1 MMGPAK
7 RHDHDRPCA
16 GRVMTPTGANPVVVK
31 KPLSP
36 MAREDRLTF
45 WCFISPWLIGFV
57 LFGLGP
63 IIASILLSF
72 TNYSLFKPPEWVGL
86 ANYRE
91 LLSDPLIWK
100 SLGNTLFYVVFAVP
114 LGTVGAMLLAVLLNQ
129 EVKGVAIWRTIFYLP
144 TVVSGV
150 AMGVLWRWIFNPEVG
165 LANTILRPFL
175 RLFNLSDPQWLLDP
189 VMAKP
194 AYVLMSLWG
203 IGGGMII
210 FLAALQGIPKH
221 LYEAA
226 EIDGAGPVRKF
237 FTITIPMLSPIILFS
252 LTMGTIG
259 SFQIFAQAYVMSGR
273 GPDNSTLFYVLYLF
287 DQAFRYFRMGYGAAM
302 AWVLFAI
309 ILLVTVAK
317 FTLAKRWVYYEGGE

>member
-1 MMGPAK
+1 
-7 RHDHDRPCA
+7 
-16 GRVMTPTGANPVVVK
+16 
-31 KPLSP
+31 

-45 WCFISPWLIGFV
+45 WCFISPWLIGFC

-63 IIASILLSF
+63 ILASIWLSF
-72 TNYSLFKPPEWVGL
+72 TDYSLFKAPAWVGL

-91 LLSDPLIWK
+91 LWRDPLILK

-114 LGTVGAMLLAVLLNQ
+114 LGTAGALLLAMLLNQ
-129 EVKGVAIWRTIFYLP
+129 KVKGIAIWRTIFYLP
-144 TVVSGV
+144 TIVSGV

-165 LANTILRPFL
+165 LANTLLRPVL
-175 RLFNLSDPQWLLDP
+175 HLVGVADPQWLLDP
-189 VMAKP
+189 AMAKP

-203 IGGGMII
+203 MGGGMII
-210 FLAALQGIPKH
+210 FLAALQGIPEH

-226 EIDGAGPVRKF
+226 ELDGAGPVRQF
-237 FTITIPMLSPIILFS
+237 FTITIPMLSPVILFS
-252 LTMGTIG
+252 VTMGIIG

-309 ILLVTVAK
+309 VLIVTVIQ
-317 FTLAKRWVYYEGGE
+317 FLFAKRWVYYEGEG